1 MVTAVYQ
8 QIYQLA
14 HTLLQ
19 AMQQLNMAEP
29 TERVTFAADLSSL
42 QQLFQQGFAADL
54 AALEAKVQPLQI
66 EINKQLRLLETD
78 AVFLK
83 AARQPATIQQRSQ
96 QIQSRISLL
105 LSYCESILSLC
116 ADSNADSNNVGLD
129 AAD

>member
-29 TERVTFAADLSSL
+29 AKRITFAANLSSL
-42 QQLFQQGFAADL
+42 QQLLRQGFAADL

-83 AARQPATIQQRSQ
+83 AARQPTTIQQRSQ
-96 QIQSRISLL
+96 QIQSRVSLL
-105 LSYCESILSLC
+105 LSYCESILAIC
-116 ADSNADSNNVGLD
+116 ADSNHAGLD